1 MRIIYFFLSQLEK
14 CFIGKKR
21 EKSLLPEEKEG
32 PFWWTRFWQSRGD
45 REKSFLSNAI
55 QRKACY
61 EVCRKHNKPVIVM
74 EPVKGGN
81 LVNLPKEAKV
91 VYDK

>member
-32 PFWWTRFWQSRGD
+32 PFWWTRLWQSRGD
-45 REKSFLSNAI
+45 RKKFS
-55 QRKACY
+55 
-61 EVCRKHNKPVIVM
+61 
-74 EPVKGGN
+74 VKRHQKKGMLG
-81 LVNLPKEAKV
+81 K
-91 VYDK
+91 

>member
-45 REKSFLSNAI
+45 REKSYLSNAI
-55 QRKACY
+55 QRKACW
-61 EVCRKHNKPVIVM
+61 
-74 EPVKGGN
+74 GN
-81 LVNLPKEAKV
+81 GKQYVNCLTTPFILLYTMKYALFRIPL
-91 VYDK
+91 

>member
-55 QRKACY
+55 QRKACW
-61 EVCRKHNKPVIVM
+61 
-74 EPVKGGN
+74 GN
-81 LVNLPKEAKV
+81 GKQYVNCLTTPFILLYTMKYALFRIPL
-91 VYDK
+91 

>member
-14 CFIGKKR
+14 CSIGKKR

-45 REKSFLSNAI
+45 RKKFSVKRHPKKGMLGKWETIRKLFDYTLHFAI
-55 QRKACY
+55 YY
-61 EVCRKHNKPVIVM
+61 EICPV
-74 EPVKGGN
+74 
-81 LVNLPKEAKV
+81 
-91 VYDK
+91 

>member
-1 MRIIYFFLSQLEK
+1 MSQLEK

-55 QRKACY
+55 QRKACW
-61 EVCRKHNKPVIVM
+61 
-74 EPVKGGN
+74 GN
-81 LVNLPKEAKV
+81 GKQYVNCLTTPFILLYTMKYALFRIPL
-91 VYDK
+91 